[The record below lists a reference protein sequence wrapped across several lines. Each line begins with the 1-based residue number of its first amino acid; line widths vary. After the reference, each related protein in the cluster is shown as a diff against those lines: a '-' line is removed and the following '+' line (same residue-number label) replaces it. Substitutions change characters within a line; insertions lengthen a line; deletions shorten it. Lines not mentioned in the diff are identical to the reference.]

1 MEDSPN
7 GVESATAA
15 GIPTVMIPDQ
25 TQPDE
30 VLQKKLYACLPALG
44 ELHH

>member
-1 MEDSPN
+1 
-7 GVESATAA
+7 
-15 GIPTVMIPDQ
+15 MIPDQ

-44 ELHH
+44 ELVHLLQ